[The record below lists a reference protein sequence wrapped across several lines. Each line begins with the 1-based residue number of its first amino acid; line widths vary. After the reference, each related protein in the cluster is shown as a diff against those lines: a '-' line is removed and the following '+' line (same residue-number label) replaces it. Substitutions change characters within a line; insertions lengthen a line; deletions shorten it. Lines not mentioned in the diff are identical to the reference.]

1 MESVA
6 PRSALRR
13 PNSAPLNKTRRV
25 KVLGNIITISKNEYN
40 TNQQRKNST
49 RRNPKYTLKENKGN
63 GTVEVYVAPPSQI
76 EETYSKNN
84 YARPENIPTNPRNKS
99 NYQKTTPYTY
109 RHPKNLIES
118 KSVVNILKKHPYK
131 SLPNMLRNVTVNNRN
146 KMRVQQYLEGVD
158 RSKYVSRLYAQAVNG
173 RHPEEGL
180 RILEDKLEG
189 VRSEIRKLEGD
200 FADLQMKKDLIKHV
214 IDKIIRETGLRFQVN
229 KY

>member
-1 MESVA
+1 
-6 PRSALRR
+6 
-13 PNSAPLNKTRRV
+13 
-25 KVLGNIITISKNEYN
+25 
-40 TNQQRKNST
+40 
-49 RRNPKYTLKENKGN
+49 
-63 GTVEVYVAPPSQI
+63 
-76 EETYSKNN
+76 
-84 YARPENIPTNPRNKS
+84 
-99 NYQKTTPYTY
+99 
-109 RHPKNLIES
+109 
-118 KSVVNILKKHPYK
+118 
-131 SLPNMLRNVTVNNRN
+131 MLRNVTVNNRN
-146 KMRVQQYLEGVD
+146 KMRVQQYLDGVE